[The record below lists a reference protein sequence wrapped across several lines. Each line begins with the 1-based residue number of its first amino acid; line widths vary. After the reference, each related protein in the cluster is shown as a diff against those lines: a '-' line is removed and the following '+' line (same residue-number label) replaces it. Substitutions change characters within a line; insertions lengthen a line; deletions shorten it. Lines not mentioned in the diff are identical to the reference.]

1 MQELPEQTFK
11 VVKAVIYQVY
21 FDEAT
26 KKACD
31 PAWIPYDN
39 SKKLNE
45 FFENQIIADLIGKG
59 EHLKDEYFGVFS
71 HDVMDSVNFKE
82 EGLHFNPKNL
92 ETIISKHKADVFSF
106 QKRRQQTNISTQAD
120 RYHPGFNAIMKKV
133 LDHCGLE
140 LPHKLDKIILFNLMV
155 CKGEF
160 WEAYFNDILR
170 PAMEILTNTPEAY
183 EDSKYSLIGR
193 KDLNDGRGDRFE
205 KGFGKRHYPYHPFIC
220 ERLASIYLQL
230 NPQWSFKQIF

>member
-1 MQELPEQTFK
+1 MLN
-11 VVKAVIYQVY
+11 IYQVY

-26 KKACD
+26 KKACN
-31 PAWIPYDN
+31 PAWHHFDN
-39 SKKLNE
+39 SWKLTE
-45 FFENQIIADLIGKG
+45 YFENEVIALLINQG

-71 HDVMDSVNFKE
+71 HDVMDSINFKE
-82 EGLHFNPKNL
+82 DGLRFSPKAL
-92 ETIISKHKADVFSF
+92 EAVVKKYGVDVFSF
-106 QKRRQQTNISTQAD
+106 QKRRQNENISLQANN
-120 RYHPGFNAIMKKV
+120 YHPGFNDIMKKV

-140 LPHKLDKIILFNLMV
+140 LPPKLDKIVLFNLMV

-160 WEAYFNDILR
+160 WEAYFNDLLR
-170 PAMEILTNTPEAY
+170 PVMEILKEIPEAY
-183 EDSKYSLIGR
+183 EDSRYALIGR